1 LGAGPAGEP
10 LSQLELDAWSGFL
23 RTHATVVREL
33 DREMA
38 ETQGLALS
46 CYEVLL
52 ALSRAPGK
60 RLRMRD
66 IADSLVISRSG
77 LTGMVGELE
86 RRGYVVRERGT
97 VDRRG
102 IEAVLTKTGQ
112 NAFRRAQRVHLAGI
126 RNLFLRHL
134 SEQQMLQLTGAWAAL
149 GATQPDPAGPQSHP
163 PAPAGSRQ

>member
-1 LGAGPAGEP
+1 M
-10 LSQLELDAWSGFL
+10 S
-23 RTHATVVREL
+23 
-33 DREMA
+33 
-38 ETQGLALS
+38 
-46 CYEVLL
+46 
-52 ALSRAPGK
+52 
-60 RLRMRD
+60 D
-66 IADSLVISRSG
+66 IADSLLVSRSG

-134 SEQQMLQLTGAWAAL
+134 SEQQMRQLAGAWAAV
-149 GATQPDPAGPQSHP
+149 GTTHPDPAGPQQRP